1 MSNVH
6 APGIGSSDMS
16 LPAAFR
22 AAAAAVTSLYKEAND
37 AASNSFKAGYQ
48 QCLVDLITHFNIE
61 KISLP
66 YLNSEEFKRDQK
78 KIVSNPTDPDS
89 KISDM
94 SDFDK
99 VKKIRDNQGSIW
111 CKESDISIFISF
123 NAKKNDL
130 DIDLISKTISAHSK
144 KSTEEILIDSDLSQ
158 QIDVQ
163 SPNHIYS
170 TEITSLQSSD
180 ANKPELELDTPGFNE
195 TSRIDNDYCFN
206 DQKADVTNTFN
217 FRPSQIKSGNGILQS
232 ANINLS
238 SRFSNSLE
246 KPVHDKELI
255 SNCSFPENLQNTLSD
270 EKLLDSNSTQNSP
283 SCLGIKRREI
293 PSDYDSFQFNSLN
306 SSLNPRDNTT
316 QPLFGRN
323 AWTLQP
329 NEPPF
334 KKLYR
339 QEEMDIND

>member
-1 MSNVH
+1 MPNIH
-6 APGIGSSDMS
+6 APGIGPSDIS

-48 QCLVDLITHFNIE
+48 QCLVDLIAHFNIE

-66 YLNSEEFKRDQK
+66 FLNSEDFNRDQK
-78 KIVSNPTDPDS
+78 NFVSKPTDPNS
-89 KISDM
+89 KISAI
-94 SDFDK
+94 SDLDK
-99 VKKIRDNQGSIW
+99 VEKIRDNQGSIW
-111 CKESDISIFISF
+111 Y
-123 NAKKNDL
+123 L
-130 DIDLISKTISAHSK
+130 DLISKTISALSK

-158 QIDVQ
+158 QLDVH
-163 SPNHIYS
+163 SPNHILS
-170 TEITSLQSSD
+170 TEIAGLQTSV
-180 ANKPELELDTPGFNE
+180 ANKPDLQLDTPGFNS
-195 TSRIDNDYCFN
+195 TSDIANDYCFN
-206 DQKADVTNTFN
+206 DQKSVVANTFG
-217 FRPSQIKSGNGILQS
+217 FRPSQIKSGNGILQNV
-232 ANINLS
+232 NINLS

-246 KPVHDKELI
+246 KPIHAKELI

-270 EKLLDSNSTQNSP
+270 EKLLGSNSAQNSP

-339 QEEMDIND
+339 QEEMDINDQ